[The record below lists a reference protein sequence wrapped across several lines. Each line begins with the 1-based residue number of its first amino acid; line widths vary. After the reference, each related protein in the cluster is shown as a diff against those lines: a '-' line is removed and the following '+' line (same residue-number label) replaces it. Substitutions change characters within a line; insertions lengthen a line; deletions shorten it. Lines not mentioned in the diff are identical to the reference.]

1 MNQIT
6 GKLPR
11 EAVQRR
17 LQDTEDKVI
26 DEDEEVEA
34 DRNINNPSCPK
45 TDLKRDT
52 DEVFTKKMI
61 QPVSN
66 SSMVVCILVTFPQT
80 SY

>member
-1 MNQIT
+1 MNQVT
-6 GKLPR
+6 GELPR

-17 LQDTEDKVI
+17 LQDSEDKVI
-26 DEDEEVEA
+26 DEA